1 MAQIPAPENCPH
13 CLNRGSATFG
23 KGVCG
28 ITQVEKTI
36 YDAPL
41 SWQGQPLPFQ
51 PQAHY
56 AEGAVITVSSR
67 LTAHHKGH
75 FEMYACADLSPSQG
89 CFNKHPLAFVED
101 MLYGAPPDPS
111 YPGRA
116 YVAPN
121 NGQAANGY
129 TTKDTKGMPFK
140 HKWRLPTGVTGNVIL
155 QWRYITGNSCNHLGY
170 HSYDWPSPDWWGPPT
185 MADCPAKLS
194 PTGDKGPEQFWNWYG
209 RITHARAASSEWR
222 QALTYHI
229 LTLLLHGRP
238 TRRTNSIDVTIG
250 TKPPISTPAPLP
262 IDEAPPPTD
271 KPAKEPVDEPTDEP
285 TDEPSPGGGGGIC
298 GGTKIYMQPST
309 WSQGAWQ
316 HFIVETQSLPD
327 DSAGNEVVIS
337 VGVSDV
343 AGDYVAGDYS
353 TVDKLDDLELVEV
366 WNAVPGSIKNKAGE
380 SLLSFTT
387 KKWQTAF
394 GFQARYKSDIEKA
407 TSPAVAKWNADDC

>member
-121 NGQAANGY
+121 NGQAANG
-129 TTKDTKGMPFK
+129 
-140 HKWRLPTGVTGNVIL
+140 RLHHQGHQGNAL
-155 QWRYITGNSCNHLGY
+155 QAQVA
-170 HSYDWPSPDWWGPPT
+170 P
-185 MADCPAKLS
+185 AD
-194 PTGDKGPEQFWNWYG
+194 G
-209 RITHARAASSEWR
+209 RDGQRH
-222 QALTYHI
+222 
-229 LTLLLHGRP
+229 
-238 TRRTNSIDVTIG
+238 
-250 TKPPISTPAPLP
+250 
-262 IDEAPPPTD
+262 
-271 KPAKEPVDEPTDEP
+271 
-285 TDEPSPGGGGGIC
+285 
-298 GGTKIYMQPST
+298 
-309 WSQGAWQ
+309 
-316 HFIVETQSLPD
+316 
-327 DSAGNEVVIS
+327 
-337 VGVSDV
+337 
-343 AGDYVAGDYS
+343 
-353 TVDKLDDLELVEV
+353 
-366 WNAVPGSIKNKAGE
+366 
-380 SLLSFTT
+380 
-387 KKWQTAF
+387 
-394 GFQARYKSDIEKA
+394 
-407 TSPAVAKWNADDC
+407 PAVAVHHRQQLQPFGLSLV

>member
-1 MAQIPAPENCPH
+1 M
-13 CLNRGSATFG
+13 
-23 KGVCG
+23 
-28 ITQVEKTI
+28 
-36 YDAPL
+36 
-41 SWQGQPLPFQ
+41 
-51 PQAHY
+51 
-56 AEGAVITVSSR
+56 ITVSSR

-238 TRRTNSIDVTIG
+238 TRRTA
-250 TKPPISTPAPLP
+250 ST
-262 IDEAPPPTD
+262 
-271 KPAKEPVDEPTDEP
+271 
-285 TDEPSPGGGGGIC
+285 
-298 GGTKIYMQPST
+298 
-309 WSQGAWQ
+309 
-316 HFIVETQSLPD
+316 
-327 DSAGNEVVIS
+327 
-337 VGVSDV
+337 
-343 AGDYVAGDYS
+343 
-353 TVDKLDDLELVEV
+353 
-366 WNAVPGSIKNKAGE
+366 
-380 SLLSFTT
+380 
-387 KKWQTAF
+387 
-394 GFQARYKSDIEKA
+394 
-407 TSPAVAKWNADDC
+407 

>member
-121 NGQAANGY
+121 NGQAVNGY

-209 RITHARAASSEWR
+209 RITHARAAR
-222 QALTYHI
+222 LNGGRLNLTY
-229 LTLLLHGRP
+229 LNSPPPPRP
-238 TRRTNSIDVTIG
+238 TD
-250 TKPPISTPAPLP
+250 AP
-262 IDEAPPPTD
+262 D
-271 KPAKEPVDEPTDEP
+271 
-285 TDEPSPGGGGGIC
+285 
-298 GGTKIYMQPST
+298 
-309 WSQGAWQ
+309 
-316 HFIVETQSLPD
+316 
-327 DSAGNEVVIS
+327 
-337 VGVSDV
+337 
-343 AGDYVAGDYS
+343 
-353 TVDKLDDLELVEV
+353 
-366 WNAVPGSIKNKAGE
+366 
-380 SLLSFTT
+380 
-387 KKWQTAF
+387 
-394 GFQARYKSDIEKA
+394 
-407 TSPAVAKWNADDC
+407 